1 MGKDDRNR
9 VTRIIA
15 AVRPSEAVEDRPQVW
30 LANWRIYEIAH
41 TRIPTG

>member
-1 MGKDDRNR
+1 MSNADRNR
-9 VTRIIA
+9 VTRIVG

-30 LANWRIYEIAH
+30 LAEWRIYEIAH